1 LNSCI
6 ILIDMPHIPKLL
18 IAMAGLPG
26 SGKSTLARRLGE
38 LLPAVVLDKDTI
50 RAALFPYPEI
60 DYSTRQDNFCFAIML
75 QAASY
80 LIDKGRTVILDGR
93 TFTQHYQVE
102 RLLRFCR
109 AAGEMI
115 EIIECV
121 CPEEAAQQR
130 LSLDNALTLHIAANR
145 DFSLYQKLK
154 AQAAPI
160 QFPHLQVDTTRSL
173 EECTAACLEY
183 LRERH

>member
-1 LNSCI
+1 
-6 ILIDMPHIPKLL
+6 MPHVNKML
-18 IAMAGLPG
+18 IAMAGLPA

-50 RAALFPYPEI
+50 RAALFPFPEI

-80 LIDKGRTVILDGR
+80 LMDKGRTVILDGR
-93 TFTQHYQVE
+93 TFTQNYQVE

-109 AAGEMI
+109 AAGAMI

-121 CPEEAAQQR
+121 CSEEEARQR
-130 LSLDNALTLHIAANR
+130 LSQDATLGLHLAANR
-145 DFSLYQKLK
+145 NFGLYQKLK
-154 AQAAPI
+154 AQAVPI
-160 QFPHLQVDTTRSL
+160 QVPHLQVDTTRSL
-173 EECTAACLEY
+173 EECVAICLEY
-183 LRERH
+183 IHDRH

>member
-1 LNSCI
+1 
-6 ILIDMPHIPKLL
+6 MPHISKLL

-38 LLPAVVLDKDTI
+38 LLPAVVLDKDAV

-60 DYSTRQDNFCFAIML
+60 DYSTRQDDFCFTIML

-80 LIDKGRTVILDGR
+80 LMDKGRTVIVDGR

-109 AAGEMI
+109 AAGTTI

-130 LSLDNALTLHIAANR
+130 LSLDNALGLHIAANR
-145 DFSLYQKLK
+145 DFNLYQRLK
-154 AQAAPI
+154 AQASPI
-160 QFPHLQVDTTRSL
+160 QLPHLQVDTTRSL

-183 LRERH
+183 IRERH